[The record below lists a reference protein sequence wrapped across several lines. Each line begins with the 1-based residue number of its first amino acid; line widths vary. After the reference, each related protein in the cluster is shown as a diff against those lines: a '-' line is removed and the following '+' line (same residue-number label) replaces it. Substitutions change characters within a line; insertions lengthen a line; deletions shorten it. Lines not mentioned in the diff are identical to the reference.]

1 MPKVS
6 FRMASAYC
14 EWVFSVRARARC
26 PRRLNALIFLTI
38 ACDAWRGPNRLFG
51 LVVPTLAQAFLS
63 GEDAGAGALRL
74 LRAALRHRRAQQ
86 LLLSAAAARAFR
98 KLARAGATRLSLCR
112 QGQSLRHP
120 HQAAGRRTEVHR
132 VGR

>member
-51 LVVPTLAQAFLS
+51 LVVPTLAEAFLS

-74 LRAALRHRRAQQ
+74 LRAALQHGGAQQ
-86 LLLSAAAARAFR
+86 VLLSTAAAWACR
-98 KLARAGATRLSLCR
+98 KLARAGSVRLPLSG
-112 QGQSLRHP
+112 QGRPLYHAQ
-120 HQAAGRRTEVHR
+120 QAAR
-132 VGR
+132 